1 MHFSSHTCRLHHARA
16 QTPFIGKAAVRAF
29 VEEFDFPGIK
39 FIPEKFS
46 EVRII
51 KSPSPYTLRLC
62 LSLSLS
68 DVCTS

>member
-29 VEEFDFPGIK
+29 IEEFDFPGIK

-46 EVRII
+46 EVRILN
-51 KSPSPYTLRLC
+51 LRAHTNC
-62 LSLSLS
+62 VSGCRCRCQMCIS
-68 DVCTS
+68 